1 MASPTFINMQI
12 KEGVWH
18 GDLPGSA
25 GTMPDLQVM
34 HLGTRLT
41 DISVTFDTTHS
52 VWRVRVPIPASVIN
66 DGVQTIT
73 IADASG
79 TTITSFS
86 LVAGKPLADD
96 LRAEIALLRAELEV
110 LKKAFRQHCADT

>member
-1 MASPTFINMQI
+1 MDSPIFINTQI
-12 KEGVWH
+12 KEGVWQ

-25 GTMPDLQVM
+25 NATPALQAT
-34 HLGTRLT
+34 HLGTTLANVA
-41 DISVTFDTTHS
+41 VTFDITHS
-52 VWRVRVPIPASVIN
+52 VWRVRVPIPATVIN
-66 DGVQTIT
+66 DGIQTIT

-96 LRAEIALLRAELEV
+96 LRAEIALLRGELEV
-110 LKKAFRQHCADT
+110 LKRAFRQHCAE